1 MKRKVQIRYCPV
13 WPTKK
18 YIAARVAEQLK
29 QANDVEVEVL
39 KGGFLEL
46 SVGVDGEKM
55 IDTNRLWYPLPSS
68 LLRKTRELLDRKPQ

>member
-1 MKRKVQIRYCPV
+1 M
-13 WPTKK
+13 
-18 YIAARVAEQLK
+18 AEQLK

-46 SVGVDGEKM
+46 SVGVDGEKL

-68 LLRKTRELLDRKPQ
+68 LLRKTRELLDRKAQ

>member
-1 MKRKVQIRYCPV
+1 M
-13 WPTKK
+13 
-18 YIAARVAEQLK
+18 AEQLK

-46 SVGVDGEKM
+46 SVEVDGEKR

-68 LLRKTRELLDRKPQ
+68 LLRKTRELLDRKP

>member
-1 MKRKVQIRYCPV
+1 M
-13 WPTKK
+13 
-18 YIAARVAEQLK
+18 AEQLK
-29 QANDVEVEVL
+29 QASDVEVEVL

-68 LLRKTRELLDRKPQ
+68 LLRKTRELLDRKQQ

>member
-1 MKRKVQIRYCPV
+1 M
-13 WPTKK
+13 
-18 YIAARVAEQLK
+18 AEQLK